1 MCCKIGNVT
10 TRKYYVSSYI
20 VLSCVTSYTITYIQC
35 PTYINSRGVVLIK
48 ALTKLL
54 QISALTVY
62 NCFFFLLIPFF
73 FVIILISCARSRA
86 EFRLLTQLCP
96 GQYCFFNLFV
106 FVVFYFFIIL
116 SN

>member
-62 NCFFFLLIPFF
+62 NCFFFVDSILLRDYPDFMCQVTGRVSLINSALPRPILFF
-73 FVIILISCARSRA
+73 
-86 EFRLLTQLCP
+86 
-96 GQYCFFNLFV
+96 
-106 FVVFYFFIIL
+106 
-116 SN
+116 